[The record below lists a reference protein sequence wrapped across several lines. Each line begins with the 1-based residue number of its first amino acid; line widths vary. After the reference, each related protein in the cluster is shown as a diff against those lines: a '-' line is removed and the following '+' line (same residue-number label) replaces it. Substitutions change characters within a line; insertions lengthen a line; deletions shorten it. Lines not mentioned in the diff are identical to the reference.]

1 MSKWYV
7 ILHTS
12 LLGQIWSSLGDITR
26 VSFPNNMS
34 YQNNSSEIFEERVM
48 VFSYLKIFLA
58 IGVDNLENMENLHT
72 KWPRKYVFF
81 YHVIMGT
88 TVYGIRW

>member
-1 MSKWYV
+1 
-7 ILHTS
+7 
-12 LLGQIWSSLGDITR
+12 
-26 VSFPNNMS
+26 MS
-34 YQNNSSEIFEERVM
+34 YQNKSSEIFEERVM

-81 YHVIMGT
+81 DHVNFQSSIDF
-88 TVYGIRW
+88 WP